1 VCKNDALLM
10 KNLDI
15 FFNKNDLPWVH
26 LVWSNYYKN
35 GKVPGETRK
44 GSFWWRS
51 MLKLLNTFKGISQ
64 ANVGVG
70 ETIMLWGDLWNGR
83 ILQNYYPELFSFA
96 KNSLIIVKAAVQSD
110 DI

>member
-1 VCKNDALLM
+1 M

-70 ETIMLWGDLWNGR
+70 ETIMLWVTYGMGEFFR
-83 ILQNYYPELFSFA
+83 IIIQNCSPLQRIA
-96 KNSLIIVKAAVQSD
+96 
-110 DI
+110 